1 MAVLD
6 IIVIGGLLGAIF
18 ALLSLGFSLSYGVA
32 RILNLAHGS
41 FYMIGGYL
49 YYVFLVL
56 SGINGVASLILAVGV
71 MFVLGVA
78 FYHGVI
84 RPVRSSPV
92 RVLLITISA
101 AVVTQQLFA
110 ILLGGND
117 IGAPNI
123 MGGISR
129 PLGVVVENQEILA
142 AGVSLAMFVAVWLFI
157 RATKVGKAVQA
168 VAQDGDAASLMGIN
182 DTRISALTLGL
193 SAATAGLAGVM
204 LGPLMGISPSAWLNA
219 TVIAFAVVIL
229 GGLGSIPGTLLA
241 AFAVSYS
248 QTFVGFEVSSSYEII
263 IPLAVIAVAVIVRP
277 KGLLG
282 KVEE

>member
-1 MAVLD
+1 MVVFD

-56 SGINGVASLILAVGV
+56 SGINGVASLVLAVAL
-71 MFVLGVA
+71 MFALGVA

-84 RPVRSSPV
+84 RPVRTSPV

-101 AVVTQQLFA
+101 AIVTQEIFS
-110 ILLGGND
+110 ILLGDRNV
-117 IGAPNI
+117 GAPNI

-157 RATKVGKAVQA
+157 RSTKLGKAVQA

-182 DTRISALTLGL
+182 NTWISALTLGL
-193 SAATAGLAGVM
+193 SSATAGLAGIM
-204 LGPLMGISPSAWLNA
+204 LGPLMGISPEAWLNA

-241 AFAVSYS
+241 AFVVSYS
-248 QTFVGFEVSSSYEII
+248 QTFVGFEISSSYEII
-263 IPLAVIAVAVIVRP
+263 IPLAVIAVVVLVRP

-282 KVEE
+282 KVVE